1 MRIRQPIVGETI
13 LELYDLSSDLHEDN
27 NLAQQNPEKVKEL
40 EALMDGARTES
51 PLFNFGR

>member
-1 MRIRQPIVGETI
+1 MLRIPIVGETI